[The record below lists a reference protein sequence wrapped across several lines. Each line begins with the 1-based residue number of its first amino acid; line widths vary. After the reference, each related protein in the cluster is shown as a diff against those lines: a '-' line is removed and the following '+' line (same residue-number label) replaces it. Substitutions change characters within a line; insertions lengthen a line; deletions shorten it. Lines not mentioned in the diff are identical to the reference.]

1 MIIRKLQDITHTDRE
16 VNWGNGI
23 SRRFL
28 LERDAM
34 GYSLTDTIVRA
45 NTSSLLEYKNHM
57 EACYCI
63 SGSGLVV
70 EASTGKSYEIETGT
84 MYALDKNDAHYLVA
98 QEEDMRLVC
107 VFMPAL
113 VGHEAHTLESEGA
126 SAY

>member
-1 MIIRKLQDITHTDRE
+1 MIIRKLEDVLGSERE
-16 VNWGNGI
+16 VDWGNGT

-28 LERDAM
+28 LEKDGM
-34 GYSLTDTIVRA
+34 GYSFTDTIVKA
-45 NTSSLLEYKNHM
+45 NTTSLLEYKNHL

-70 EASTGKSYEIETGT
+70 DASSGQTHEITVGT
-84 MYALDKNDAHYLVA
+84 IYALDKNDAHYLVA
-98 QEEDMRLVC
+98 KDEDLRLVC

-113 VGHEAHTLESEGA
+113 VGHESHSLDAEAS

>member
-1 MIIRKLQDITHTDRE
+1 MIIRKLKDITDTDRE
-16 VNWGNGI
+16 VNWGNGV

-28 LERDAM
+28 LEKDAM
-34 GYSLTDTIVRA
+34 GYSLTDTIVSA
-45 NTSSLLEYKNHM
+45 NTTSLLEYKNHM

-63 SGSGLVV
+63 SGKGVVV
-70 EASTGKSYEIETGT
+70 EASSGQSYEIEAGT

-98 QEEDMRLVC
+98 QEQDLRLVC

-113 VGHEAHTLESEGA
+113 VGHEVHSLDGESS

>member
-1 MIIRKLQDITHTDRE
+1 MIIRKLQDITCTNRE

-28 LERDAM
+28 LEKDGM

-45 NTSSLLEYKNHM
+45 NTSSLLEYKKHM

-70 EASTGKSYEIETGT
+70 EAAACAAAKTTWPVG
-84 MYALDKNDAHYLVA
+84 AVA
-98 QEEDMRLVC
+98 FPCSCFRLLL
-107 VFMPAL
+107 AN
-113 VGHEAHTLESEGA
+113 HSR
-126 SAY
+126 

>member
-1 MIIRKLQDITHTDRE
+1 MIIRKLQDITCTNRE

-28 LERDAM
+28 LEKDGM

-70 EASTGKSYEIETGT
+70 EASTGKSYEIEVGT
-84 MYALDKNDAHYLVA
+84 MYALDQNDAHYLVA
-98 QEEDMRLVC
+98 QDQDLRLIC

-113 VGHEAHTLESEGA
+113 VGHEFHRLDAEGA

>member
-1 MIIRKLQDITHTDRE
+1 MIIRKLKDVVGSDRE
-16 VNWGNGI
+16 VNWGNGT

-28 LERDAM
+28 LERDGM
-34 GYSLTDTIVRA
+34 GYSFTDTIVKA
-45 NTSSLLEYKNHM
+45 NTTSLLEYKNHM

-70 EASTGKSYEIETGT
+70 EASSGEIHEIEVGT
-84 MYALDKNDAHYLVA
+84 IYALDKNDAHYLVA
-98 QEEDMRLVC
+98 RDEDLRLVC

-113 VGHEAHTLESEGA
+113 VGHESHSLNAEAS